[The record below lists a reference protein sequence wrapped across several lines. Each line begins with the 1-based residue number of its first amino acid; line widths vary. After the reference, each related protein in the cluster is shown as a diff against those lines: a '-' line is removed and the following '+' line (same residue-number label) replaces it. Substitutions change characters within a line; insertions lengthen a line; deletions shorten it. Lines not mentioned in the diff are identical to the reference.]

1 MGVLGA
7 HCRGLA
13 EEANVEKD
21 VDFIIG
27 TFSKSLGSVGGFCV
41 SNHDEFDILR
51 IACRPY
57 MFTASLP
64 PAVIASTLE
73 ALNQLERRPELR
85 AQLMAN
91 AARLYNG
98 PDRMGFQLGQIGR
111 ASCGE
116 RVCRYVYLSVVAGT

>member
-1 MGVLGA
+1 MLGDAAHVREIAEVKREYGAYLLVDEAHYMGVLGA
-7 HCRGLA
+7 HGRGLA

-57 MFTASLP
+57 MLTASLP
-64 PAVIASTLE
+64 PAVIASKLV
-73 ALNQLERRPELR
+73 ALNQLARRTEFC
-85 AQLMAN
+85 AHK
-91 AARLYNG
+91 
-98 PDRMGFQLGQIGR
+98 IGR
-111 ASCGE
+111 AP
-116 RVCRYVYLSVVAGT
+116 V

>member
-73 ALNQLERRPELR
+73 ALNQMEK
-85 AQLMAN
+85 
-91 AARLYNG
+91 
-98 PDRMGFQLGQIGR
+98 IGR
-111 ASCGE
+111 ASWRE
-116 RVCRYVYLSVVAGT
+116 RVGQCVEFSVVAGS

>member
-1 MGVLGA
+1 MCGLCAHGLG
-7 HCRGLA
+7 HA
-13 EEANVEKD
+13 EEVNLYKD
-21 VDFIIG
+21 VEFIIC
-27 TFSKSLGSVGGFCV
+27 TLSKMCGSFGGVCV
-41 SNHDEFDILR
+41 SNHDEFDSLR

-73 ALNQLERRPELR
+73 ALNQMERRPELR

-98 PDRMGFQLGQIGR
+98 LDRMGFTLGQIGR
-111 ASCGE
+111 ASCRE
-116 RVCRYVYLSVVAGT
+116 RVCQYV